1 MNDTNAINKRIARNT
16 LILYVRMLFGIVI
29 VFYTSRIK
37 LNALGAED
45 FGLLSVVGGVISMLY
60 IVTNALINSTQR
72 YLTFALGKEDKE
84 YLNSVFMTSW
94 FVHFG
99 LAIFAIVIA
108 ETVGLW
114 FLKTQLVIPPERM
127 HAAEF
132 VYHTAVAN
140 LFISMQFIPYSA
152 TIIAHERMSALSFFY
167 VLGLLCNLLVVILV
181 ARSPWDKLITYSGLE
196 LSMLILLAISQVI
209 YCNYH
214 FNETRWR
221 KLYNKSLAKSMGSFA
236 SWNLLGSLSG
246 LLQTQGISILLNM
259 FFGPLINAARAVA
272 LQAQGACMQLAGN
285 FQTAINPQITKTYA
299 KGDTT
304 AMHTLVERSSR
315 YTFIL
320 IYLLALPILLEAPI
334 LLEVWLK
341 NVPEHTV
348 LFLRIMM
355 LTVIVDSM
363 ANPFMQAASATG
375 KIKKYSIIMS
385 MITLQTFPLAYLAL
399 KLGASP
405 EVVFIIH
412 LGISTLAFFVRV
424 FIVCRMVEMS
434 AKKYLLSVLSRIF
447 VILVVS
453 LPLPLLFSMYSDNT
467 IINSLLV
474 CAISVLSAGLS
485 SFFLGMTRNERTTIL
500 KTINTK
506 LRSLK

>member
-72 YLTFALGKEDKE
+72 YLTFALGKGDKE

-99 LAIFAIVIA
+99 LAIFAIIIA

-132 VYHTAVAN
+132 VYHTAVVN

-167 VLGLLCNLLVVILV
+167 VLGLLCNLVVVLLV

-196 LSMLILLAISQVI
+196 LSMLILLVISQVI

-221 KLYNKSLAKSMGSFA
+221 KLYDKSLAKSMGSFA

-246 LLQTQGISILLNM
+246 LLQTQGISILL
-259 FFGPLINAARAVA
+259 
-272 LQAQGACMQLAGN
+272 
-285 FQTAINPQITKTYA
+285 
-299 KGDTT
+299 
-304 AMHTLVERSSR
+304 
-315 YTFIL
+315 
-320 IYLLALPILLEAPI
+320 
-334 LLEVWLK
+334 
-341 NVPEHTV
+341 
-348 LFLRIMM
+348 
-355 LTVIVDSM
+355 
-363 ANPFMQAASATG
+363 
-375 KIKKYSIIMS
+375 
-385 MITLQTFPLAYLAL
+385 
-399 KLGASP
+399 
-405 EVVFIIH
+405 
-412 LGISTLAFFVRV
+412 
-424 FIVCRMVEMS
+424 
-434 AKKYLLSVLSRIF
+434 
-447 VILVVS
+447 
-453 LPLPLLFSMYSDNT
+453 
-467 IINSLLV
+467 
-474 CAISVLSAGLS
+474 
-485 SFFLGMTRNERTTIL
+485 
-500 KTINTK
+500 
-506 LRSLK
+506 